1 MKALLIEWNQRT
13 GVRAGNINPKKDQQ
27 LLCHGWQNMEVDP
40 AIELRTIEDDRDMS
54 QYEGV
59 QGITILIGKEAINNA
74 IDANFPSKISIED
87 DLLYTEH
94 FKEQIGDKKIKI
106 KELPDDR
113 TERLK
118 ELKNKYGIKG
128 IKEIEPQK
136 V

>member
-1 MKALLIEWNQRT
+1 MKALLIEWDPNT
-13 GVRAGNINPKKDQQ
+13 GKREGNINPKDPNLQ
-27 LLCHGWQNMEVDP
+27 CHGWQNMDVIP
-40 AIELRTIEDDRDMS
+40 AVELRLVEDERDMV
-54 QYEGV
+54 QYEGIPGV
-59 QGITILIGKEAINNA
+59 YLLEDKDAINAA
-74 IDANFPSKISIED
+74 IDANFPSKITIED

-128 IKEIEPQK
+128 IKEIKPQK